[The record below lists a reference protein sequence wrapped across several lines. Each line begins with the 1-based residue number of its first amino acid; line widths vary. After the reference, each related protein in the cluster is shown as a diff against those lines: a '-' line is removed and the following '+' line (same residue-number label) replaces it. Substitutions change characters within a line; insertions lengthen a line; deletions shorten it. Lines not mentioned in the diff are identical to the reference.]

1 MEIRAFRREDVGEV
15 VDLWN
20 RCLKGDKGDCP
31 WYLEFTL
38 LSEVR
43 LEGIVADPNFDWDGA
58 FVACDGER
66 MVGFGRG
73 VVKKV
78 GAYEGEKL
86 EDLPGYLEGLVV
98 DPSFRRRGV
107 GTRLLQHI
115 ESYVWENGKDA
126 LQISFHRSPIFG
138 VSVLPETP
146 EYRFLVGRGFEI
158 EVSEFRLRL
167 VFDAFR
173 LREEILETREKL
185 RREGIEITYYQDQHR
200 DSFSRLMERYF
211 SGWWYHSYRPN
222 LERRERLPVLVAL
235 EGDRVVGFVGFVH
248 VRENGRAGFSPGV
261 DPEYRRRGI
270 GKVLV
275 NLWAQDVK
283 EMGAVESIISTDTE
297 NYPAQ
302 RVYFGMGY
310 RKLGEFC
317 NILTKR
323 L

>member
-1 MEIRAFRREDVGEV
+1 MEIRAFRKEDMGEV

-20 RCLKGDKGDCP
+20 RSLREDKGDSP

-38 LSEVR
+38 LSEGR
-43 LEGIVADPNFDWDGA
+43 LEGIVADPNFDRDGA
-58 FVACDGER
+58 FVAYDGER
-66 MVGFGRG
+66 MIGFGRG

-78 GAYEGEKL
+78 ASYEGEKP
-86 EDLPGYLEGLVV
+86 EGLPGYLEGLVV
-98 DPSFRRRGV
+98 DSSFRRRGA
-107 GTRLLQHI
+107 GTWLLQHI
-115 ESYVWENGKDA
+115 ESYVRENGKDA
-126 LQISFHRSPIFG
+126 LQISFHRSPVFG

-146 EYRFLVGRGFEI
+146 EYRFLVGRGFEP

-173 LREEILETREKL
+173 LREEILEIRERL
-185 RREGIEITYYQDQHR
+185 RREGIEITYYQDAYR
-200 DSFSRLMERYF
+200 DSFSGLMARYF
-211 SGWWYHSYRPN
+211 PGWWHYSYRPN
-222 LERRERLPVLVAL
+222 LEREERLPVLVAL

-248 VRENGRAGFSPGV
+248 VRGNGRAGFSPGV

-275 NLWAQDVK
+275 NLWAQAVK
-283 EMGAVESIISTDTE
+283 EMGAVESIISTGTE

-310 RKLGEFC
+310 EKLGEFC
-317 NILTKR
+317 NILTKK